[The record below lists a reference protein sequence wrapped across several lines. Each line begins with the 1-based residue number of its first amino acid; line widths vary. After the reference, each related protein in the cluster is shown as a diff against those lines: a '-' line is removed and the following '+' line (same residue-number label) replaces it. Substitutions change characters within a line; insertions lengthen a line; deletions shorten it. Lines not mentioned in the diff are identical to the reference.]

1 MRCLFYKEFT
11 IHTTERE
18 ILADKDVVLIV
29 EDSPAIGMLL
39 KNYLEK
45 LGYTQIHTCDNGT
58 AAISTFTELVSEGK
72 QPIVLL
78 DFMLPDMDARS
89 ILTQMLE
96 VKPDVRVILET
107 ATEKDD
113 AGIKELIRLGVYQ
126 YLEKP
131 IRFENLQSIFETIEK
146 EQDFY
151 LKESE
156 QQQKQEERNE
166 KQKFNE
172 QIDFI
177 LKSAHQITLNKI
189 AGILDTD
196 VDSIA
201 DHLQQLENDGKITRT
216 EDKKEIACN
225 QCDSV
230 RTSQTFYCPS
240 CKSSNFK
247 LGKLIEHYDCGNITE
262 ESTYEDD
269 HCPNCK
275 KEIKALGVD
284 YRVMKNHYICNNCKE
299 FFPEISV
306 EYLCLKCENKF
317 ALEDARWKSSTNY
330 KVTSM

>member
-1 MRCLFYKEFT
+1 L
-11 IHTTERE
+11 TE
-18 ILADKDVVLIV
+18 KDAVLIV

-45 LGYTQIHTCDNGT
+45 LDYTQIHTCGIGS
-58 AAISTFTELVSEGK
+58 AALSTFRELVSQGK

-96 VKPDVRVILET
+96 IKPDVRVILET
-107 ATEKDD
+107 ATEKED

-131 IRFENLQSIFETIEK
+131 IRFESLQSIFQTIEK
-146 EQDFY
+146 EQSFF

-156 QQQKQEERNE
+156 QMEMLKQAE
-166 KQKFNE
+166 KAAEAKL
-172 QIDFI
+172 DDHLKFI
-177 LKSAHQITLNKI
+177 LKSANQITLNKI
-189 AGILDTD
+189 LAILGFSD
-196 VDSIA
+196 DSVSEY
-201 DHLQQLENDGKITRT
+201 LQKLKDEGKIIQLD
-216 EDKKEIACN
+216 EKKEIACN

-230 RTSQTFYCPS
+230 RTSQIFFCPN

-262 ESTYEDD
+262 ESTYVDD

-284 YRVMKNHYICNNCKE
+284 YRVMHNHYICNNCSE
-299 FFPEISV
+299 FFPEISI
-306 EYLCLKCENKF
+306 EYMCLKCENKF
-317 ALEDARWKSSTNY
+317 KLEDARWKSSVNY
-330 KVTSM
+330 KVVNM